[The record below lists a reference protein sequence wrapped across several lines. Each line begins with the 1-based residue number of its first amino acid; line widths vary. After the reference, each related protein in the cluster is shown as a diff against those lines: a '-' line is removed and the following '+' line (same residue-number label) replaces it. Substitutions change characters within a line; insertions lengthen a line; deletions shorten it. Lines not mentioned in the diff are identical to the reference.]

1 MITRHPAN
9 LIFSAR
15 IEPALHYLL
24 CSDSFMWII
33 NFMWILNTV
42 FLSIHLYDKN
52 HVFRNMRNNIDRK
65 YNSLFKCK
73 VFSSLAISET
83 DKTVS
88 FLSCLLHVPKCFY
101 ITLRELASNILHV
114 DHYLKGILVSS
125 FLMFYSIFKI
135 KYFSIWF
142 YLRYIFLCYNTLV
155 IILTVLLNKN
165 KNYSTC
171 FHWLFQYEKKYQFI
185 RWMVRRYEDLFPR
198 EIWLFLRE

>member
-1 MITRHPAN
+1 
-9 LIFSAR
+9 
-15 IEPALHYLL
+15 
-24 CSDSFMWII
+24 
-33 NFMWILNTV
+33 
-42 FLSIHLYDKN
+42 
-52 HVFRNMRNNIDRK
+52 MRNNIDRR
-65 YNSLFKCK
+65 YNSLSKCK

-135 KYFSIWF
+135 KYFSISF

-155 IILTVLLNKN
+155 IILTVILNKN
-165 KNYSTC
+165 KNYSTVFTGC
-171 FHWLFQYEKKYQFI
+171 FSMKKNINLLGEWSGDMKIY
-185 RWMVRRYEDLFPR
+185 
-198 EIWLFLRE
+198 FLGKYDCS

>member
-9 LIFSAR
+9 LTFSAR

-65 YNSLFKCK
+65 YNSLSKCK

-114 DHYLKGILVSS
+114 DHYLKGIS
-125 FLMFYSIFKI
+125 
-135 KYFSIWF
+135 F

-155 IILTVLLNKN
+155 IILTVILNKN